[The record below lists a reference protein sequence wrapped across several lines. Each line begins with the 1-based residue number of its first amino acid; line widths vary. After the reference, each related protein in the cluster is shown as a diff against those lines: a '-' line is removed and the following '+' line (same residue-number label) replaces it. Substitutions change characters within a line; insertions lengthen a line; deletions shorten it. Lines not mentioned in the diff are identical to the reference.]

1 MSAVFGIFRFDGLH
15 PRLADLERQS
25 NALAHAGGDRAAI
38 RIVGQTGIGHR
49 LRRLTREDFL
59 DDQPHTSGS
68 LTISADVRIDNR
80 NELAAAFGLDTST
93 LQKLPDSALIAEA
106 YRHWGANAPEHLIGD
121 FAFVVWDEAR
131 RELFAARD
139 HMGQRPFYFHRSSDF
154 IAFASDVRGLWTVTD
169 VPRELDVVALGY
181 DLSRE
186 RTARDRSTTFAG
198 IEALAGGSSML
209 VSTDGATKHRRYWTP
224 SAAPSHLNRDAEYY
238 VRTYRAILGE
248 AVACR
253 VRRSTNPPAV
263 CLGGGFDSGAIA
275 SLTCSALPG
284 SKVVGVASVLP
295 PSDPPTGVRRWV
307 SLLADRWPQLDVH
320 WITREKVDILAA
332 FESNFRRTG
341 QPSSPNIYTNT
352 ELYAAAAAAGARQL
366 MDGFGGD
373 YTVNPRGRG
382 WPARRLREGR
392 LRLFLRELAA
402 YRRHNRLSWAA
413 VLRREVV
420 MPFLPSGV
428 LRAWLRFQMGLPI
441 NGTTAPL
448 SSEMTGRI
456 AGQFGALDFSAPVR
470 SRRLTDM
477 LTEVLARQQGFHA
490 PGGTIHASSLGLELT
505 RPYHDK
511 RVVEFALAIP
521 DELHVKNGVD
531 RYLARTA
538 LRDLLPEAYQQRSS
552 SNDVLI
558 PDFSAAF
565 DRIRPDLLR
574 EIGRMERSSQD
585 VAKVFDFARM
595 RALAVFR
602 RSAFRRGPEAVP
614 HMTALHAYNFARYVE
629 WFRRDNRPPPDD
641 AP

>member
-1 MSAVFGIFRFDGLH
+1 MSAVFGISRFDGLQ

-38 RIVGQTGIGHR
+38 RIIGAAGIGHR
-49 LRRLTREDFL
+49 LRRLTREDSL
-59 DDQPHTSGS
+59 DDQPHTWGN
-68 LTISADVRIDNR
+68 LTVSADVRLDNR
-80 NELAAAFGLDTST
+80 EELAGAFGLDASA
-93 LQKLPDSALIAEA
+93 LQKMPDCALIAEA
-106 YRHWGANAPEHLIGD
+106 YRRWGPSAPEHLIGD
-121 FAFVVWDEAR
+121 FAFAIWDEDR
-131 RELFAARD
+131 QELFAARD
-139 HMGQRPFYFHRSSDF
+139 HMGQRPLYFHKSSDF
-154 IAFASDVRGLWTVTD
+154 IAFASDVRGLWAIGD
-169 VPRELDVVALGY
+169 VPRELDIVALGY
-181 DLSRE
+181 DLSRD
-186 RTARDRSTTFAG
+186 RAARDRSTTFKG

-209 VSTDGATKHRRYWTP
+209 VSADGTIKHRRYWTP
-224 SAAPSHLNRDAEYY
+224 SAAPGHLNRDAEYY

-253 VRRSTNPPAV
+253 VRRSTYPPAV

-275 SLTCSALPG
+275 SLACATLPG
-284 SKVVGVASVLP
+284 SKVIGVASVLP
-295 PSDPPTGVRRWV
+295 PSDPPRGVRRWV
-307 SLLADRWPQLDVH
+307 SLLAERWPQLDVH

-341 QPSSPNIYTNT
+341 LPSSPNVYTNT

-382 WPARRLREGR
+382 WPARRLREGK
-392 LRLFLRELAA
+392 LRLFLKELSA
-402 YRRHNRLSWAA
+402 YRRHNRLSWPT

-448 SSEMTGRI
+448 SLETTGRI
-456 AGQFGALDFSAPVR
+456 ADQFGALDFSAPVR

-477 LTEVLARQQGFHA
+477 ITEVLARQQGFHA
-490 PGGTIHASSLGLELT
+490 QGGTTHASSLGLELT

-511 RVVEFALAIP
+511 RLVEFALAIP
-521 DELHVKNGVD
+521 DEMHVKNGVD

-538 LRDLLPEAYQQRSS
+538 LCDLLPGAYQQRPS

-558 PDFSAAF
+558 PDFAAAF
-565 DRIRPDLLR
+565 DRLRPDLLR
-574 EIGRMERSSQD
+574 EIGRLEQSSGAA
-585 VAKVFDFARM
+585 AKVFDFARM
-595 RALAVFR
+595 RALAGFR
-602 RSAFRRGPEAVP
+602 RNAFRRGPETVP
-614 HMTALHAYNFARYVE
+614 HMTALHAYIYARYIE
-629 WFRRDNRPPPDD
+629 WFGGDNRPPPGDV
-641 AP
+641 P